1 MRCALHRHLCPLLPP
16 PTPQIQGSK
25 SGYCKFLV
33 THGEDWQVLDGL
45 EEGVTHLSKRAPGVD
60 TSFVWNFPINVA
72 YRSTNIFGW
81 PQVVLSVYDV
91 DNLGRCVSEVRPA
104 PAPRR
109 RR

>member
-1 MRCALHRHLCPLLPP
+1 MVFRPWRQGSRERADTVKTARSFRL
-16 PTPQIQGSK
+16 QIQGSR

-45 EEGVTHLSKRAPGVD
+45 EEGVTHLSKRSPGVD

-81 PQVVLSVYDV
+81 PQLVLSVYDV
-91 DNLGRCVSEVRPA
+91 DNLGR
-104 PAPRR
+104 
-109 RR
+109 